1 MFTAARARA
10 MIWPIVAAAGLG
22 YIVSGVHPVLTLP
35 TLLRRSSA
43 MFLRR
48 CALACGLV
56 VSGFAAAM
64 VGGAPP
70 AAPAIAHHVVMLVG
84 SRGSSCSGVAIGREL
99 VLTAAH
105 CVLPGA
111 EYRLVEFDA
120 AHQPLLREFAA
131 VVPHPQFDLATLLG
145 HRATADVA
153 LLKVAVG
160 LPAGVVPAPLAA
172 ADRTVSAGDPITVAG
187 YGVTVRGDGR
197 SGGTVRSATLVV
209 TGQPGTL
216 QIRLFDPQ
224 TRGDRPG
231 LGACTADSG
240 APAFDGSGGGPAV
253 IGVVSWSTGP
263 RLSDGCGGLTGVTPI
278 ARYRAWIVDTA
289 GKLGSQLVP

>member
-1 MFTAARARA
+1 MLFR
-10 MIWPIVAAAGLG
+10 L
-22 YIVSGVHPVLTLP
+22 S
-35 TLLRRSSA
+35 
-43 MFLRR
+43 
-48 CALACGLV
+48 ALACCLLPC
-56 VSGFAAAM
+56 GFAAAM

-70 AAPAIAHHVVMLVG
+70 AEPAIARHVVLLVG
-84 SRGSSCSGVAIGREL
+84 SHGTSCSGVAIGRDL

-111 EYRLVEFDA
+111 EYRLVEFGA

-131 VVPHPQFDLATLLG
+131 VAPHPQFELATLLG

-153 LLKVAVG
+153 LLKLALP
-160 LPAGVVPAPLAA
+160 LPAGLVPAPLAA
-172 ADRTVSAGDPITVAG
+172 ADRTVATGDALMIAG

-197 SGGTVRSATLVV
+197 SGGTVRSATLVA
-209 TGQPGTL
+209 TGQPGML

-240 APAFDGSGGGPAV
+240 APAFDGSGGQPAV

-263 RLSDGCGGLTGVTPI
+263 KLSDGCGGLTGVTPI

-289 GKLGSQLVP
+289 EKMGSQLVH

>member
-1 MFTAARARA
+1 MPHRLAT
-10 MIWPIVAAAGLG
+10 
-22 YIVSGVHPVLTLP
+22 PVFV
-35 TLLRRSSA
+35 LLS
-43 MFLRR
+43 
-48 CALACGLV
+48 CGL
-56 VSGFAAAM
+56 AAAM

-70 AAPAIAHHVVMLVG
+70 AGPAIARHVALLVG
-84 SRGSSCSGVAIGREL
+84 SRGTSCSGVAIGRDL

-120 AHQPLLREFAA
+120 AHQPQLRNVAA
-131 VVPHPQFDLATLLG
+131 VTPHPQFELTTLLG

-153 LLKVAVG
+153 LVKLATT
-160 LPAGVVPAPLAA
+160 LPAGLVPAPLAA
-172 ADRTVSAGDPITVAG
+172 ADRTVAVGDALTVAG
-187 YGVTVRGDGR
+187 YGVTIRGDGR
-197 SGGTVRSATLVV
+197 TGGTVRSATLIA

-216 QIRLFDPQ
+216 QIRLYDPQ
-224 TRGDRPG
+224 TRGERPG

-240 APAFDGSGGGPAV
+240 APVFDARGESLSV

-263 RLSDGCGGLTGVTPI
+263 QLSDGCGGLTGVTPL

-289 GKLGSQLVP
+289 AKMGSQLVP